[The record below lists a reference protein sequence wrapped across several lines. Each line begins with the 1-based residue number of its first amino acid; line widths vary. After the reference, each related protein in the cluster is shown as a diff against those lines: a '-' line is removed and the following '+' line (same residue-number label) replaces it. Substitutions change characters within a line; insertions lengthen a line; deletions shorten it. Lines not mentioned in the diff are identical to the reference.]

1 MFIAKVIN
9 VWADE
14 KYMDENGKFEL
25 NNSGLVTYSHGE
37 YFLLGKKLGKFGY
50 SVKKDG
56 KKHQKSTV
64 KVSQN
69 KTDKTQRSHQQASH
83 NKTGKTQRSHQQ
95 ASYNK
100 TGRIKKSTSKVYR
113 DSKR

>member
-1 MFIAKVIN
+1 
-9 VWADE
+9 
-14 KYMDENGKFEL
+14 MDENGKFEL

-69 KTDKTQRSHQQASH
+69 KTDKTQRSHQQASQ
-83 NKTGKTQRSHQQ
+83 NN
-95 ASYNK
+95 A
-100 TGRIKKSTSKVYR
+100 GRIKKSTSKVYR